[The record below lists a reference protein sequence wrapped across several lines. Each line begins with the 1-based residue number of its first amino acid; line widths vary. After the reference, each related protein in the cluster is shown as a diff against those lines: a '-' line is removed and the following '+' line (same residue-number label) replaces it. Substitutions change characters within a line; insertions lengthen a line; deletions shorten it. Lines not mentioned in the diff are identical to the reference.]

1 MHNKWPHVVGKKFI
15 NLSLVIRQPWWSDT
29 EVKPQAPK
37 YLDAMFH
44 GKISEVDAKH
54 CMTMSDIAKTK
65 DGSVVKGMQRCILVE
80 GAPGVGKSTFA
91 WKVVRKWGKGKILQQ
106 YQVMLLLRLREKR
119 VRSVK
124 TEEDLFKLF
133 RPIATKELCE
143 SGGEGVFL
151 LLDGWDELPA
161 NLRKDSFFFDLL
173 KGQVLPDATVM
184 VTSRPH
190 ASESILNECEGRI
203 FQHIQIA
210 GFTEENVQT
219 FIRIN
224 AGEVLEGLKTYITF
238 YPHIASM
245 MCNPLSAAIVV
256 KVYKDSYKENSP
268 IPKTTTELYS
278 SLVRSLLLRYLKE
291 VPDHSKKSWR
301 LRQLSD
307 LPEDVYEKVLK
318 ISELAFR
325 GITNNHQVVFDES
338 DLPAGFD
345 TLSILQCVPELYIDE
360 GTVLSYNF
368 LHLTIQEYFAAY
380 HMSLQPTET
389 QVKMFHDHKLATSM
403 KMVLLFFAGLTHFK
417 GISEDDIIS
426 LLGLH
431 GYRKKVGTER
441 LFRIMSSNDGIRYL
455 FEANTRISVLDALED
470 VRITL
475 PHTTLFDCYV
485 LGFIISSTACS
496 WDVNIYNIS
505 PKSLLMLAR
514 GTVEQ
519 SKQCGTGAC
528 KVELDL
534 SNWIRTKRQLI
545 DCGSLSTAHPMFL
558 KRLTKLKLENMCLNG
573 NPFVTPHL
581 QLESLVL
588 NGSHWCESQEVLCS
602 LCDQKALET
611 LILTNGDCHYLLFR
625 TQAEHIALS
634 EWLSSPGCNLKTLNI
649 AGNCLNQEAT
659 KSIMTALCQNH
670 TLKELDIS
678 NKSKITPEVLERC
691 LPQLSLFELSL
702 NECNIEDSHVKAI
715 VRALHNNTKLEMIH
729 IRQSRISKEA
739 VLAFVDLLKT
749 NTTLKKVDVKDCL
762 IKRLS
767 SQFIANVTANGR
779 LDLTVYSASQKTPP
793 KGVPLYTECY
803 KYCT

>member
-1 MHNKWPHVVGKKFI
+1 MTSTQPCKEKPTPNNAVDVLEQIIEIQNESYLLGLKLKLLEHEVKGIHSMYQEPRSRLLHVLIKASEQDEPGLSWRAIVDALKSAAINAIPLARRIEAKYCHVSLLRPSSVEGPVSRPAVKSPLDLYASYLKDLYKREPFPVHNKWPHVVGKKFI
-15 NLSLVIRQPWWSDT
+15 NLSLVIRQHWWSRAPT
-29 EVKPQAPK
+29 KVKPQAPK

-54 CMTMSDIAKTK
+54 CMTMSDVAKTE
-65 DGSVVKGMQRCILVE
+65 DGSVVMGMQRCILVE

-219 FIRIN
+219 FIRRN

-291 VPDHSKKSWR
+291 VPDHSKKSRR

-360 GTVLSYNF
+360 PQQLR
-368 LHLTIQEYFAAY
+368 E
-380 HMSLQPTET
+380 LQP
-389 QVKMFHDHKLATSM
+389 
-403 KMVLLFFAGLTHFK
+403 
-417 GISEDDIIS
+417 
-426 LLGLH
+426 
-431 GYRKKVGTER
+431 
-441 LFRIMSSNDGIRYL
+441 
-455 FEANTRISVLDALED
+455 SVLE
-470 VRITL
+470 
-475 PHTTLFDCYV
+475 
-485 LGFIISSTACS
+485 
-496 WDVNIYNIS
+496 
-505 PKSLLMLAR
+505 
-514 GTVEQ
+514 
-519 SKQCGTGAC
+519 
-528 KVELDL
+528 EL
-534 SNWIRTKRQLI
+534 
-545 DCGSLSTAHPMFL
+545 
-558 KRLTKLKLENMCLNG
+558 
-573 NPFVTPHL
+573 
-581 QLESLVL
+581 
-588 NGSHWCESQEVLCS
+588 
-602 LCDQKALET
+602 
-611 LILTNGDCHYLLFR
+611 
-625 TQAEHIALS
+625 
-634 EWLSSPGCNLKTLNI
+634 
-649 AGNCLNQEAT
+649 
-659 KSIMTALCQNH
+659 
-670 TLKELDIS
+670 
-678 NKSKITPEVLERC
+678 
-691 LPQLSLFELSL
+691 
-702 NECNIEDSHVKAI
+702 
-715 VRALHNNTKLEMIH
+715 
-729 IRQSRISKEA
+729 
-739 VLAFVDLLKT
+739 
-749 NTTLKKVDVKDCL
+749 
-762 IKRLS
+762 
-767 SQFIANVTANGR
+767 
-779 LDLTVYSASQKTPP
+779 
-793 KGVPLYTECY
+793 
-803 KYCT
+803 

>member
-1 MHNKWPHVVGKKFI
+1 MYYGLLYSTCIRKQGAPMPYMECNQEVNTTLVILLSILHYYCLGQHFRNKSEVYNYTCFNFKMASIQPCKDKLTPNDAVDVLEQIIEIQNESYLLGLKLKLPEHEVKGIHSMYQEPRSRLLHVLIKASEQDEPGLSWRAIVEALKSAAINAIPLARRIEAKYCHVSLLQPSSVEGPVSQPAIKSPLDLYASYLKDLYKREPFPVHNKWPHVVGKTFI
-15 NLSLVIRQPWWSDT
+15 NLSLVTRQPFFGCWSHT

-54 CMTMSDIAKTK
+54 CMTMSDIARTE

-106 YQVMLLLRLREKR
+106 YRVMLLLRLREKR
-119 VRSVK
+119 IRNVK

-161 NLRKDSFFFDLL
+161 DLRKDSFFFDLL

-190 ASESILNECEGRI
+190 ASELILSECEGRI

-210 GFTEENVQT
+210 GFTEENVH
-219 FIRIN
+219 

-291 VPDHSKKSWR
+291 VPDHSKKSRR

-307 LPEDVYEKVLK
+307 LPRDVYEKVLK

-325 GITNNHQVVFDES
+325 GITNNQQVVFDES

-426 LLGLH
+426 LLGFH

-441 LFRIMSSNDGIRYL
+441 LFSSRIMSSNDGIRYL

-475 PHTTLFDCYV
+475 PRTTLFDCYV
-485 LGFIISSTACS
+485 LGFIVSSTPCS
-496 WDVNIYNIS
+496 WDVNIFYNVS
-505 PKSLLMLAR
+505 PKSLFMLAK

-528 KVELDL
+528 KVELEL

-558 KRLTKLKLENMCLNG
+558 KRLTEQYV
-573 NPFVTPHL
+573 FEW
-581 QLESLVL
+581 QS
-588 NGSHWCESQEVLCS
+588 
-602 LCDQKALET
+602 
-611 LILTNGDCHYLLFR
+611 ICH
-625 TQAEHIALS
+625 T
-634 EWLSSPGCNLKTLNI
+634 
-649 AGNCLNQEAT
+649 
-659 KSIMTALCQNH
+659 
-670 TLKELDIS
+670 
-678 NKSKITPEVLERC
+678 TPE
-691 LPQLSLFELSL
+691 
-702 NECNIEDSHVKAI
+702 A
-715 VRALHNNTKLEMIH
+715 
-729 IRQSRISKEA
+729 
-739 VLAFVDLLKT
+739 
-749 NTTLKKVDVKDCL
+749 
-762 IKRLS
+762 
-767 SQFIANVTANGR
+767 
-779 LDLTVYSASQKTPP
+779 
-793 KGVPLYTECY
+793 
-803 KYCT
+803 